1 MQITKI
7 IIFIIYSKIKFT
19 TIMPYMVD
27 TGLCKKVKIRF
38 ENFMALVG
46 TQEAAASIIAAQRKG
61 LQEVSIPRYLYLLA
75 KFARLFPN
83 NAAIVIKDYMEAI
96 VESDM

>member
-1 MQITKI
+1 MAVVGTEEAARKI
-7 IIFIIYSKIKFT
+7 IS
-19 TIMPYMVD
+19 
-27 TGLCKKVKIRF
+27 
-38 ENFMALVG
+38 
-46 TQEAAASIIAAQRKG
+46 AQRKG
-61 LQEVSIPRYLYLLA
+61 LQEASIPRYQYHLA